1 MLLESGGEVRFQ
13 VRPIEGIDPLVATP
27 GKVEKL
33 ILDGQ
38 QRLTSL
44 SQVLLLTNPVK
55 TTDDKKRRIE
65 RYHYINIDTA
75 LAGPEHYEDAVFGVE
90 ADRKIKTN
98 FGRDVKLDLSSPQM
112 EYENFCFPCNQILNS
127 DQWEEGL
134 LNAVDQDKFRRY
146 MKFRQNILA
155 EFRNYDIPIIELKKN
170 NRKEAVCLVFEKVN
184 TGGVPLSVFELLTAT
199 YAADGAAGVN
209 LRKEWFGEP
218 NGKSEGTVQ
227 RLAKQRLLR
236 GIEATE
242 FLQGLSL
249 LHTFDCRKKDL
260 AQGKVGKQAT
270 GVSAKREAVL
280 ALPLAAYKQWKE
292 PLEKGFW
299 QAAKFLRKESF
310 FSSNDLPYRTQ
321 LVPLAA
327 VLALMGDRW
336 MEQRVY
342 ERLSRWFWCGVL
354 GELYGGAVESR
365 MALDV
370 PELVA
375 WLEGADTEPTTVR
388 DASFQPGR
396 LDTLRSR
403 LSAAYKGINV
413 LIQRNGA
420 QDFFWKA
427 TIRDLDET
435 DWEECKL
442 DIHHIF
448 PRAWCEKQPTP
459 ILPRRYNSIL
469 NKTPISYKANRMI
482 GGRPPSEYLKQLQ
495 THKNVKL
502 DDASMDR
509 ILATHY
515 IETTRLR
522 ANDFEG
528 FIEQRRTALI
538 SLITQVM
545 GKPVVTT
552 GEAVAEDDLDEE
564 DVTPSPVLPVSL
576 NDGSASIQTNSTV
589 VGPQKGKSARAAAEG
604 ITAGDGGSGKKV
616 RGKTKY
622 DEELGQ
628 LKKEALS
635 KRNPV
640 EVMRLYLNVPPN
652 EQGQTPAQRD
662 EEGDKDRATLIDGT
676 LKPMVEAYIGGK
688 VPFEEFKSKVDRIN
702 RRQNRWGFR
711 GIKGQLFFNQ
721 VVKVAGDAAECDKEI
736 KAAIAVP
743 PSEDVARTRINAFA
757 GYVRRIG
764 DAHVKAGRS
773 KRGRPKPS
781 SIPFFLSYFWQIQDQ
796 RTWPIYYTNAVSTL
810 SALGLWQPNDDL
822 AESYIGFKR
831 LYEELAQKFSQASRK
846 PFDLYGVEHVFWFIG
861 EHPFEH

>member
-1 MLLESGGEVRFQ
+1 VDFVTLKPVLSKHERETAMSNFDSTKTRLAALLQDIEKGKIQLPDFQRGWVWDDDHIRSLLVSIARAFPIGAVMLLESGGEVRFQ

-27 GKVEKL
+27 GMVEKL

-44 SQVLLLTNPVK
+44 SQVLLLTKPVK
-55 TTDDKKRRIE
+55 TTDDKKRPIE
-65 RYHYINIDTA
+65 RYYYIDIDTA
-75 LAGPEHYEDAVFGVE
+75 LDGAEHYEDAVFGVE
-90 ADRKIKTN
+90 ADRKVKTN
-98 FGRDVKLDLSSPQM
+98 FGRDVKLDLSSEQK

-146 MKFRQNILA
+146 MKFRQNVLA
-155 EFRNYDIPIIELKKN
+155 EFRNYDVPIIELKKN
-170 NRKEAVCLVFEKVN
+170 NKKEAVCLVFEKVN

-209 LRKEWFGEP
+209 LRKEWFGEQ

-299 QAAKFLRKESF
+299 QAAKFLRRESF
-310 FSSNDLPYRTQ
+310 FSPNDLPYRTQ
-321 LVPLAA
+321 LVPLGA
-327 VLALMGDRW
+327 VLALLGERW
-336 MEQRVY
+336 LEKRIC
-342 ERLSRWFWCGVL
+342 EGLSRWFWCGIL

-370 PELVA
+370 QELMA
-375 WLEGADTEPTTVR
+375 WLDGGEAEPTTVR

-420 QDFFWKA
+420 QDFFWKS

-448 PRAWCEKQPTP
+448 PRAWCDKQATP
-459 ILPRRYNSIL
+459 IPPKRYNSIL

-515 IETTRLR
+515 IDPAQLR
-522 ANDFEG
+522 ANNYEQ
-528 FIEQRRTALI
+528 FIEQRRSALI

-552 GEAVAEDDLDEE
+552 GEGVAEDEIDEE
-564 DVTPSPVLPVSL
+564 DAAPATVSPASSL
-576 NDGSASIQTNSTV
+576 ELAAPDGAASTKTNSA
-589 VGPQKGKSARAAAEG
+589 GGRQKGKWPNWDAALAAVANPA
-604 ITAGDGGSGKKV
+604 IVTLF
-616 RGKTKY
+616 R
-622 DEELGQ
+622 EELAASRENYLPRRSVRYRVIDKRRWIVRARPRYAYVWQEGRFDGDDAYWRS
-628 LKKEALS
+628 ALS
-635 KRNPV
+635 QP
-640 EVMRLYLNVPPN
+640 
-652 EQGQTPAQRD
+652 
-662 EEGDKDRATLIDGT
+662 
-676 LKPMVEAYIGGK
+676 
-688 VPFEEFKSKVDRIN
+688 
-702 RRQNRWGFR
+702 
-711 GIKGQLFFNQ
+711 NQ
-721 VVKVAGDAAECDKEI
+721 VKAVAGD
-736 KAAIAVP
+736 KALRFHLSTEGDVKFFRQAVK
-743 PSEDVARTRINAFA
+743 D
-757 GYVRRIG
+757 
-764 DAHVKAGRS
+764 KAGVQWTDGS
-773 KRGRPKPS
+773 IGLEAGVDDDGPVERP
-781 SIPFFLSYFWQIQDQ
+781 
-796 RTWPIYYTNAVSTL
+796 RT
-810 SALGLWQPNDDL
+810 
-822 AESYIGFKR
+822 
-831 LYEELAQKFSQASRK
+831 
-846 PFDLYGVEHVFWFIG
+846 
-861 EHPFEH
+861 

>member
-1 MLLESGGEVRFQ
+1 MSNFDSTKTRLAVLLQDIEKGKIQLPDFQRGWVWDDEHIRSLLVSIARAFPIGAVMLLESGGEVRFQ
-13 VRPIEGIDPLVATP
+13 VRPVEGIDLLIATP

-44 SQVLLLTNPVK
+44 SQVLLLSKPVK
-55 TTDDKKRRIE
+55 TTDDKKRAIE
-65 RYHYINIDTA
+65 RFYYIDIDTA

-90 ADRKIKTN
+90 ADRKVKTN
-98 FGRDVKLDLSSPQM
+98 FGRDVKLDLSTPQK

-127 DQWEEGL
+127 DQWEMGL
-134 LNAVDQDKFRRY
+134 YAADPDKFKRF
-146 MKFRQNILA
+146 MEFRQNLLA

-170 NRKEAVCLVFEKVN
+170 NKKEAVCLVFEKVN

-249 LHTFDCRKKDL
+249 LYTFDCRKKDL

-280 ALPLAAYKQWKE
+280 DLPLAAYKQWKE

-310 FSSNDLPYRTQ
+310 FSPNDLPYRTQ

-327 VLALMGDRW
+327 VLALLGDRW

-396 LDTLRSR
+396 LETLRSR

-435 DWEECKL
+435 DWEDCKL

-459 ILPRRYNSIL
+459 IPPRRYNSIL

-495 THKNVKL
+495 THKTVKL

-515 IETTRLR
+515 IDPARLR

-538 SLITQVM
+538 SLIAQVM

-564 DVTPSPVLPVSL
+564 DVTPSPVFPASL
-576 NDGSASIQTNSTV
+576 TDGLASTQSISTV
-589 VGPQKGKSARAAAEG
+589 GGPQKGKWPNWDTALAATTNPA
-604 ITAGDGGSGKKV
+604 IVAFFQQ
-616 RGKTKY
+616 
-622 DEELGQ
+622 ELGANRESYLPRRRLHYRVDGKRRWIVRARSHYAYVSQ
-628 LKKEALS
+628 EGRFDGDDAYWRSGLSQPDQVKAVVRNKVLRFHLSTEGDVEFFRQALKDKAVVQWS
-635 KRNPV
+635 A
-640 EVMRLYLNVPPN
+640 
-652 EQGQTPAQRD
+652 GQTD
-662 EEGDKDRATLIDGT
+662 EVPGEDG
-676 LKPMVEAYIGGK
+676 
-688 VPFEEFKSKVDRIN
+688 
-702 RRQNRWGFR
+702 
-711 GIKGQLFFNQ
+711 
-721 VVKVAGDAAECDKEI
+721 
-736 KAAIAVP
+736 
-743 PSEDVARTRINAFA
+743 
-757 GYVRRIG
+757 
-764 DAHVKAGRS
+764 
-773 KRGRPKPS
+773 
-781 SIPFFLSYFWQIQDQ
+781 
-796 RTWPIYYTNAVSTL
+796 
-810 SALGLWQPNDDL
+810 PNDQ
-822 AESYIGFKR
+822 E
-831 LYEELAQKFSQASRK
+831 
-846 PFDLYGVEHVFWFIG
+846 
-861 EHPFEH
+861 